1 MDSELLLKFIG
12 YFRDYRFGIVAY
24 AFTLFL
30 VNLCRNSCIYN
41 FFFFGGGGGGG
52 GGGGLGVCVWE
63 ETSTLGCF
71 MSLVTARKR
80 TYRISNTLLFIA

>member
-41 FFFFGGGGGGG
+41 FFFLGGGGGGG
-52 GGGGLGVCVWE
+52 RFGGVCVGGDFHAWVLYVACHCSE
-63 ETSTLGCF
+63 ED
-71 MSLVTARKR
+71 
-80 TYRISNTLLFIA
+80 IPH